1 MGPQRQNVDSPTPS
15 AAVIAIQAAS
25 LITSPD
31 TSRARARQDVPRRLA
46 GYSGGDIPN
55 PPPVCL
61 SAWLERFARAR
72 ASPWPT
78 VLGLN
83 KHVSAGRAGYC
94 RIASGRQ
101 GLRPVSKSANCG
113 CRLS

>member
-1 MGPQRQNVDSPTPS
+1 MGLQRQNVDSPTPS
-15 AAVIAIQAAS
+15 AAVIAIQVAS

-31 TSRARARQDVPRRLA
+31 TSRARAR
-46 GYSGGDIPN
+46 
-55 PPPVCL
+55 
-61 SAWLERFARAR
+61 

-78 VLGLN
+78 VLALN

-113 CRLS
+113 GQLS